1 MIIQRRRLYMPKK
14 KVRLFLLVS
23 MMALS
28 AAILLSPRTYQTF
41 AQTVTPAS
49 RILPFSY
56 YKLDDDLNDSRGVHT
71 ATATGT
77 TSANPGKVGK
87 ARSLNGSSD
96 YLSLGNMTEFDNAQR
111 FTVAAWVQFSS
122 TAQQAFVTKW
132 GSQVSQNTFWTD
144 FQSGKPRAAF
154 AIGEFIVAM
163 GSGIDGSAWHHV
175 VWAYDGTASTNATRL
190 MLYVDG
196 TQRTLDFST
205 YTVPSRLSQTTTPV
219 NIGSYN
225 NGTGFFFNGKID
237 EVGLWSTAL
246 SKEMIDFLYKG
257 GTGATYSDL
266 SAADTLHRESLI
278 LLAHTH
284 DFSPSDL
291 VKARAAGVTA
301 MTAKLTVDGIDWD
314 RVQRSRFTVT
324 SNWRTR
330 FLYYLKQVQ
339 GTADLNGDVVIV
351 RTVQDILDAKNNGKI
366 GVILGSEGANALR
379 GDGVLDLNASG
390 FPQTPAPSSVD
401 MQARMEEYYN
411 LGWRETQL
419 TWAQRNDFWNSDVT
433 ALSSLGEDLVHK
445 ANGLGILL
453 DVSHL
458 SHAAVVDVISESAD
472 PVIISHET
480 PSASGGFAS
489 NSTLQAIAASGG
501 GHGVI
506 ALHFYSSYYNG
517 ALDRARLL
525 DAIDQLKNMSGV
537 GVDHIALG
545 GDYFPEETAPNG
557 WVLPVDELSDITV
570 GLLNRGY
577 TSAEIE
583 KVLGLNL
590 VDLYGRVW

>member
-1 MIIQRRRLYMPKK
+1 MPQKK
-14 KVRLFLLVS
+14 ARLFLLVS
-23 MMALS
+23 VMALS
-28 AAILLSPRTYQTF
+28 AATLLPPRTF
-41 AQTVTPAS
+41 AQTASPAS
-49 RILPFSY
+49 RILPLSY
-56 YKLDDDLNDSRGVHT
+56 YKLDDDLDDSRSAHT

-77 TSANPGKVGK
+77 TSVDPGKAGK
-87 ARSLNGSSD
+87 ARSFNGSSD
-96 YLSLGNMTEFDNAQR
+96 YLSLGNMTEFDNAQF
-111 FTVAAWVQFSS
+111 FTVAGWVQFSS
-122 TAQQAFVTKW
+122 TAQQSFVTKW

-144 FQSGKPRAAF
+144 FNSGKPRAAF
-154 AIGEFIVAM
+154 AIGEFIVDTGSSIA
-163 GSGIDGSAWHHV
+163 GSGWHHV

-190 MLYVDG
+190 RLYVDG
-196 TQRTLDFST
+196 AQRTLDFST
-205 YTVPSRLSQTTTPV
+205 YTVPSKLSQTTTPV
-219 NIGSYN
+219 KIGSYN
-225 NGTGFFFNGKID
+225 SGAGSGFFFNGKID

-246 SKEMIDFLYKG
+246 SKEMINFIYKG

-284 DFSPSDL
+284 DFSPPDL
-291 VKARAAGVTA
+291 VKARAAGVTTV
-301 MTAKLTVDGIDWD
+301 TAKLTVDGIDWD
-314 RVQRSRFTVT
+314 RVQRSRSTVT
-324 SNWRTR
+324 NNWRTR

-351 RTVQDILDAKNNGKI
+351 RTVQDILDAKDDGKI

-390 FPQTPAPSSVD
+390 FPQTPAPSSAD

-419 TWAQRNDFWNSDVT
+419 IWAQRNDFWNSDVT
-433 ALSSLGEDLVHK
+433 ALNSLGRDLVHK
-445 ANGLGILL
+445 ANNLGILL

-458 SHAAVVDVISESAD
+458 SHAAVVDVISESSD

-517 ALDRARLL
+517 SLDRAKLL
-525 DAIDQLKNMSGV
+525 DAIDQLKGMSGV

-577 TSAEIE
+577 TSTEIE
-583 KVLGLNL
+583 KILGLNL
-590 VDLYGRVW
+590 MDLYGQVW

>member
-1 MIIQRRRLYMPKK
+1 MLKK
-14 KVRLFLLVS
+14 KTRLFLLVPVI
-23 MMALS
+23 ALS
-28 AAILLSPRTYQTF
+28 AATLLPPRTYQAF
-41 AQTVTPAS
+41 GQTPTPAS

-56 YKLDDDLNDSRGVHT
+56 YKLDDDLDDSRGTHT

-87 ARSLNGSSD
+87 ALSFNGSSD
-96 YLSLGNMTEFDNAQR
+96 YLSLGNMTEFANAQH

-122 TAQQAFVTKW
+122 MSQQSLVTKW
-132 GSQVSQNTFWTD
+132 GLQASQNTFWFD
-144 FQSGKPRAAF
+144 FESGRPRAAF
-154 AIGEFIVAM
+154 AIAEFIVDTGSSIA
-163 GSGIDGSAWHHV
+163 GSGWHHV
-175 VWAYDGTASTNATRL
+175 AWAYDGTASTNATRL
-190 MLYVDG
+190 SLYVDG
-196 TQRTLDFST
+196 AQRTLDFST
-205 YTVPSRLSQTTTPV
+205 YTVPSRLSQTTTAV
-219 NIGSYN
+219 NVGSYN

-237 EVGLWSTAL
+237 EVGLWSMNL
-246 SKEMIDFLYKG
+246 SKEMINFIYKG

-266 SAADTLHRESLI
+266 SAADTLHREALI

-284 DFSPSDL
+284 DFSPPDL

-301 MTAKLTVDGIDWD
+301 MTAKLAVDGIDWD
-314 RVQRSRFTVT
+314 RVLRSRFTVT

-351 RTVQDILDAKNNGKI
+351 RTVQDILDAKEHGKI

-379 GDGVLDLNASG
+379 GDGLLDPYAAG

-401 MQARMEEYYN
+401 MQARMEEYHS

-445 ANGLGILL
+445 ANELGILL

-458 SHAAVVDVISESAD
+458 SHAAVVDVINESSD

-489 NSTLQAIAASGG
+489 NSTLQAIAASGS

-517 ALDRARLL
+517 ALDRAKLF
-525 DAIDQLKNMSGV
+525 DAIDQLKGLSGV

-583 KVLGLNL
+583 KILGLNL
-590 VDLYGRVW
+590 LNLYSQVW